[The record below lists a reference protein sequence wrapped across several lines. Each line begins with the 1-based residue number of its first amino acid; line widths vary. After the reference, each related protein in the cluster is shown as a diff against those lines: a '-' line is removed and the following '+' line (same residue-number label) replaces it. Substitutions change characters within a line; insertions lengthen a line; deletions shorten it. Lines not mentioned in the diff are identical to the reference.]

1 MHFLKALLIWLLSV
15 MVRHGIS
22 SPLQQITT
30 ATMGT
35 RFRRESEPQWHV
47 EFNPKNM
54 TAHMD
59 TLEKVEVTITNIAVE
74 NLNYISF
81 RFKSDNNDLARVD
94 DIVMGT
100 QVDRLKRSWH
110 GNITIDVIFLGSTR
124 INVEMSNSLDNT
136 TELSKESFD
145 LIIIRKQRVIDHVF
159 TGSVIL
165 LVSLLYINFGA
176 ALDLHVLKG
185 LITRPVSPGIG
196 IICQYAFMPLL
207 SFAVGYF
214 IFPDNLEMQ
223 LGLFFT
229 GVSPSG
235 GASNIWTVILGG
247 NINLSVL
254 LTTITNLAAF
264 AMMPLWI
271 FTLGHVIF
279 TRGNL
284 KVPYAKI
291 ATYSIGLI
299 VPLAIGLA
307 IQKWAPRVSRILVR
321 LLKPISTCLIV
332 FIIVFAIATNVYLFK
347 LFSWQIIL
355 AGLLLPWLGY
365 IISWCVAKTFKQ
377 NSTDALTIA
386 IETGIQNTGIAIFLL
401 KTLPQPQADLTIV
414 IPVAVDIM
422 TMFPLVGLY
431 IYNKCTGRNIKD
443 GVLTEDQQNIRP

>member
-1 MHFLKALLIWLLSV
+1 MGS
-15 MVRHGIS
+15 
-22 SPLQQITT
+22 QID
-30 ATMGT
+30 
-35 RFRRESEPQWHV
+35 P
-47 EFNPKNM
+47 
-54 TAHMD
+54 
-59 TLEKVEVTITNIAVE
+59 IT
-74 NLNYISF
+74 
-81 RFKSDNNDLARVD
+81 K
-94 DIVMGT
+94 
-100 QVDRLKRSWH
+100 SWH
-110 GNITIDVIFLGSTR
+110 GNITIDVLFLGSTR
-124 INVEMSNSLDNT
+124 IYVEMNNSVDKT
-136 TELSKESFD
+136 TETSKEYFE
-145 LIIIRKQRVIDHVF
+145 LIIIRKQRIIDHVF

-176 ALDLHVLKG
+176 ALDMQVLKG

-196 IICQYAFMPLL
+196 FICQYVLMPLL

-214 IFPDNLEMQ
+214 VFPDNLEMQ

-235 GASNIWTVILGG
+235 GASNLWTVILGG

-254 LTTITNLAAF
+254 MTTISNLAAF
-264 AMMPLWI
+264 GMMPLWI

-284 KVPYAKI
+284 KVPYTKI

-307 IQKWAPRVSRILVR
+307 LQRWAPRVSRFLVR
-321 LLKPISTCLIV
+321 LLKPISTCLIL
-332 FIIVFAIATNVYLFK
+332 FIIVFAIATNAYLFK

-365 IISWCVAKTFKQ
+365 IISWIAAKLLKRNT
-377 NSTDALTIA
+377 TDSLTIA

-422 TMFPLVGLY
+422 TMFPLAGLY
-431 IYNKCTGRNIKD
+431 IYKKCTGNNIKD
-443 GVLTEDQQNIRP
+443 GVSTEGQQSSYQD